1 MDSLLSESPGKPKIL
16 DNRATNTQTKGEME
30 KISVLVFVQ
39 HRLNKEYEGRE
50 FGIDDEQVIN

>member
-1 MDSLLSESPGKPKIL
+1 
-16 DNRATNTQTKGEME
+16 ME

-39 HRLNKEYEGRE
+39 HRLNKEYEGRG

>member
-16 DNRATNTQTKGEME
+16 GNRATNTQTKGEME
-30 KISVLVFVQ
+30 KISVLVFIQ

-50 FGIDDEQVIN
+50 FSVEDEQVIN